1 MKNPFAALAAA
12 LAIGAAPI
20 ERPARR
26 SGPLPSSISR
36 EERERRKAKAK
47 AAKASRKRNR

>member
-1 MKNPFAALAAA
+1 MKNPIALLAAA
-12 LAIGAAPI
+12 LAIGAPT
-20 ERPARR
+20 ERPVRR
-26 SGPLPSSISR
+26 SGPPPSSISR